1 MKTTDQLTGQL
12 THKEFATL
20 PSGTKAKKVKIF
32 DGDGKQYPSIYVL
45 LDDPDFD
52 DELKDVKQVA
62 PGYFI
67 ETWNVAR
74 K

>member
-1 MKTTDQLTGQL
+1 MKTTEITGQL
-12 THKEFATL
+12 THKEFALL
-20 PSGTKAKKVKIF
+20 PSGTRAKKVKIF
-32 DGDGKQYPSIYVL
+32 DGDGRQYSSIYVL

-52 DELKDVKQVA
+52 EELEDAKQVA

-67 ETWNVAR
+67 ETWNVTR